1 MYHPN
6 VCQSETKCFT
16 LMRSPLYSQVF
27 RNDVIITFQDKI
39 AQIDPKTWFQV
50 GDHAG
55 NFLTFDDNG
64 LPLTRKN
71 PETGES
77 EEIPKAQTKKLSKEL
92 AGQQKKHQAWL
103 KKQAK

>member
-1 MYHPN
+1 MIRLNFESISFY
-6 VCQSETKCFT
+6 
-16 LMRSPLYSQVF
+16 
-27 RNDVIITFQDKI
+27 FQDKI

-71 PETGES
+71 PETAES
-77 EEIPKAQTKKLSKEL
+77 EEIPKTQTKN
-92 AGQQKKHQAWL
+92 
-103 KKQAK
+103 

>member
-1 MYHPN
+1 MIRLNFESISFY
-6 VCQSETKCFT
+6 
-16 LMRSPLYSQVF
+16 
-27 RNDVIITFQDKI
+27 FQDKI

-92 AGQQKKHQAWL
+92 AGQQKKHQTWL